1 MKSEKTK
8 AVLYVVLI
16 FLCGFL
22 SGAVATNLW
31 TYRDG
36 LSSRARADSPR
47 ASGTR
52 SRERALERFQQRL
65 DLSPE
70 QMTQLHA
77 ILDETRQSYRQ
88 HELEI
93 KSIRDQGN
101 ARIRAILNDE
111 QKARFDQMIAEVE
124 KKRLRRDKSN

>member
-1 MKSEKTK
+1 M
-8 AVLYVVLI
+8 I
-16 FLCGFL
+16 
-22 SGAVATNLW
+22 
-31 TYRDG
+31 
-36 LSSRARADSPR
+36 
-47 ASGTR
+47 
-52 SRERALERFQQRL
+52 
-65 DLSPE
+65 
-70 QMTQLHA
+70 QLHS

-124 KKRLRRDKSN
+124 KKRRQRDKSN